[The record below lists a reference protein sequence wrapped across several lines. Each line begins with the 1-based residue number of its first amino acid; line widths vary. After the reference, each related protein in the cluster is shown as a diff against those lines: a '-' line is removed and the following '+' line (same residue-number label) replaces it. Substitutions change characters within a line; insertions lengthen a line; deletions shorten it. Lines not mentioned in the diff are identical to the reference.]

1 MSDVVTY
8 ILIGAIA
15 GMAMGTIGVGGGAI
29 IIFSFEGGAGRI
41 IEL

>member
-15 GMAMGTIGVGGGAI
+15 GIVMWTIGVGGGGI
-29 IIFSFEGGAGRI
+29 SIN
-41 IEL
+41 